1 MTSFLAGFIIFSI
14 LGFMS
19 HEHQVSIDQVAESGK
34 TSCYTAEAC
43 SAMLN
48 LYSTAT
54 QNYWRWG
61 QQEFSLT
68 IGDTN
73 MLVSKN
79 AKICLTPTRNI
90 KFAFPPTQTPNV
102 NQWNIGCGGFPTQNS
117 RVGHVHF
124 KFFVL
129 ISFALGSQCKPSFQW
144 NMGFSF

>member
-34 TSCYTAEAC
+34 TSCYTSEVG

-54 QNYWRWG
+54 QNYWHWA
-61 QQEFSLT
+61 
-68 IGDTN
+68 
-73 MLVSKN
+73 N
-79 AKICLTPTRNI
+79 ANFRSPNRKICVPTCWYLKMLKFALPPTRDI
-90 KFAFPPTQTPNV
+90 KFAFPPTQTPNG
-102 NQWNIGCGGFPTQNS
+102 NQWNIGCGCKIFALAMCIS
-117 RVGHVHF
+117 F
-124 KFFVL
+124 LLL
-129 ISFALGSQCKPSFQW
+129 ISFVLGSQRKPSFQW